1 MKHFFQRKVTSSD
14 FKQKETTLEIEIGA
28 CIGAMPSNWFILF
41 QKFQSLS
48 CFLLY
53 SNENAMINFKND

>member
-1 MKHFFQRKVTSSD
+1 MFVVPLISNRRIQNEAFLQRKVISSD

-41 QKFQSLS
+41 QKF
-48 CFLLY
+48 
-53 SNENAMINFKND
+53 